1 MFHLKYNF
9 LTKVAQFW
17 KDITA
22 RNAKVDAEWTAMF
35 SKYATQY
42 SDLAAELDRRFKC
55 ELPKNFKE
63 MLPRYTPA
71 DAAVAT
77 RKLSEALLNKI
88 AESLPE
94 LIGGSADLT
103 GSNLTRWKTAK
114 DLQHPSTNLGDYS
127 GRYIRFGVR
136 EHAMAAICNGIHGYG
151 GFIPFGAT
159 FFNFIGYAAGAVRIS
174 ALSKHQVLYIMTHD
188 SIGLGEDGPTHQ
200 PIETLASI
208 RSLPNLLSLR
218 PADGN
223 ETSGCYLAAL
233 ENKHR
238 PSVLI
243 FTRQNL
249 PHLEGSTIEKTLK
262 GAYVLSD
269 APKAAVC
276 FVGTGSEVSLCVET
290 AQLLAKEGIA
300 SRVVS
305 MPCWELF
312 EEQSQEYKES
322 VFPQGVPV
330 ISVEAMSTFGWH
342 KFAHVAIGLDTFGHS
357 APCKDVYNK
366 VGLTANVIVSKAKKT
381 IEHYKTVT
389 PEYKLQSPF

>member
-1 MFHLKYNF
+1 LEAEWNAMYAKYA
-9 LTKVAQFW
+9 AQFP
-17 KDITA
+17 
-22 RNAKVDAEWTAMF
+22 E
-35 SKYATQY
+35 
-42 SDLAAELDRRFKC
+42 LASELDRRFNC
-55 ELPKNFKE
+55 QLPKNFKE
-63 MLPRYTPA
+63 LLPVYTPA
-71 DAAVAT
+71 DPAVAT
-77 RKLSEALLNKI
+77 RKLSEVLLNKI
-88 AESLPE
+88 ADAVPE

-114 DLQHPSTNLGDYS
+114 DLQHPSTKLGDFS

-136 EHAMAAICNGIHGYG
+136 EHAMAAICNGLHAYG

-159 FFNFIGYAAGAVRIS
+159 FFNFIGYAAGAVRLS

-223 ETSGCYLAAL
+223 ETSGCYLAAF

-249 PHLEGSTIEKTLK
+249 PQLEGSSIEKTLK
-262 GAYVLSD
+262 GAYILSD

-322 VFPQGVPV
+322 VFPQGIPV

-342 KFAHVAIGLDTFGHS
+342 KFAHVAICLDTFGHS
-357 APCKDVYNK
+357 APYKQIYEK
-366 VGLTANVIVSKAKKT
+366 VGLVPNVIADKAKKT
-381 IEHYKTVT
+381 IAHYKNVV
-389 PEYKLQSPF
+389 PEYKIKPVF